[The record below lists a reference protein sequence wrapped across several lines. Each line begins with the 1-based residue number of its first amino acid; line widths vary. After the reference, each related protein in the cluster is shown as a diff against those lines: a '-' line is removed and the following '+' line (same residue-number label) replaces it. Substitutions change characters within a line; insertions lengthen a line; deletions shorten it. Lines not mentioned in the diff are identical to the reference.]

1 MKKLQKHFYSNL
13 VDMDTLESDL
23 DFLTLSKS
31 EKDELLELAHVHVHQ
46 AVMDAI
52 LSELNDADKKRFLEL
67 MAEGR
72 DEKIWEHLNNKVE
85 RIEDRITEAAHA
97 IKKEMREDIKKVKA
111 RTSDA

>member
-23 DFLTLSKS
+23 DFLTLSKG

-46 AVMDAI
+46 TVMDAI

-72 DEKIWEHLNNKVE
+72 DEKIWEHLNDKVE
-85 RIEDRITEAAHA
+85 RIEDRITIAAQS

-111 RTSDA
+111 